1 MSVRNI
7 KINSL
12 GSLLLRYLNP
22 EGLSVGLAILM
33 LVLVLLMA
41 TIGPLFVGSPTAPN
55 LSAIL
60 SPPGWDHV
68 FGTDEL
74 GRDLL
79 SRIVHGSRATLMA
92 GVAAVLIGSVLG
104 TSLGLVAGYVG
115 GWFDSLLMMLNDLLL
130 SFPYFLLVVVI
141 VAALGPSLSS
151 AMIAIGI
158 WTAPYYARVI
168 RANTME
174 LRGRGFVEAA
184 KLSGETQLSVVAR
197 YIFPNCISQ
206 VIVLSTTYMA
216 QAILMAASLGFL
228 GLGAQ
233 PPAPEWGA
241 MTAVGRTYLFQAPH
255 LLAVPAIWIVLVALT
270 FSYLGDVLRD
280 KLDPKS
286 KRTGD

>member
-1 MSVRNI
+1 MSIDNRSAGATPHVARNW
-7 KINSL
+7 SPP
-12 GSLLLRYLNP
+12 SP
-22 EGLSVGLAILM
+22 SVGLALFM
-33 LVLVLLMA
+33 LVLVCLMA
-41 TIGPLFVGSPTAPN
+41 TIGPYFVGSPVAPN
-55 LSAIL
+55 LKAIL
-60 SPPGWDHV
+60 SPPSWQNI

-79 SRIVHGSRATLMA
+79 ARIVHGSRATLMA
-92 GVAAVLIGSVLG
+92 GVAAVLIGTVLG
-104 TSLGLVAGYVG
+104 TILGLAAGYVG
-115 GWFDSLLMMLNDLLL
+115 GWFDSVLMMLNDLLL

-184 KLSGETQLSVVAR
+184 QLSGETQLSIVSR
-197 YIFPNCISQ
+197 YILPNCISQ
-206 VIVLSTTYMA
+206 IIVLSTTYMA

-241 MTAVGRTYLFQAPH
+241 MTAIGRTYLFQAPH
-255 LLAVPAIWIVLVALT
+255 VLAVPAIWIVLVALT

-286 KRTGD
+286 KRTGE